1 MPRTNQMSSE
11 LKDCIQ
17 RCQEC
22 CAICKETITHCLMLG
37 GEQASADHQRILADC
52 AQACITCV
60 DFMLR
65 ISRYH
70 PQCCALCADVCKECA
85 RSCDQLGRGDETMQ
99 KCAGLCRRCEQSC
112 RSMAHVMA

>member
-1 MPRTNQMSSE
+1 MPHRNQMSPE
-11 LKDCIQ
+11 LRDCIQ

-22 CAICKETITHCLMLG
+22 YAICKETITHCLMLG
-37 GEQASADHQRILADC
+37 GEHASADHQRILADC

-65 ISRYH
+65 ISKYH
-70 PQCCALCADVCKECA
+70 PEYCALCADVCKECA
-85 RSCDQLGRGDETMQ
+85 RSCDHLGKGDETMQ
-99 KCAGLCRRCEQSC
+99 KCADLCRRCEQSC